1 MPMSSTDSEPTSPAG
16 GQPRPPMVTAARWV
30 FIIAAVL
37 MVLAGLILASAHYT
51 GHEDSDFIHAW
62 ERNMRIV
69 GIANVL
75 LGCAIGFTV
84 APMSAGNRRA
94 RVVLIAL
101 TAGGIALNIM
111 AFVIHVGGFV
121 LALIAV
127 LLAIAVMCMVQPS
140 ARSYFGVRSLWQ

>member
-1 MPMSSTDSEPTSPAG
+1 VGVYYRG
-16 GQPRPPMVTAARWV
+16 GADV
-30 FIIAAVL
+30 
-37 MVLAGLILASAHYT
+37 VLAGLILASAHYT

-62 ERNMRIV
+62 ERNMRID

-75 LGCAIGFTV
+75 LGCAIGFAV

-127 LLAIAVMCMVQPS
+127 MCMVQPS

>member
-1 MPMSSTDSEPTSPAG
+1 MPISSTDSESSSPSG
-16 GQPRPPMVTAARWV
+16 GQPRPPVVTAARWV

-75 LGCAIGFTV
+75 LGCAIGFAV

-101 TAGGIALNIM
+101 TAGGIAL
-111 AFVIHVGGFV
+111 IHVGGFV

>member
-1 MPMSSTDSEPTSPAG
+1 MGVYYRG
-16 GQPRPPMVTAARWV
+16 GADV
-30 FIIAAVL
+30 
-37 MVLAGLILASAHYT
+37 VLAGLILASAHYT

-75 LGCAIGFTV
+75 LGCAIGFAV

-127 LLAIAVMCMVQPS
+127 MCMVQPS
-140 ARSYFGVRSLWQ
+140 ARSYCGVRSLWQ

>member
-1 MPMSSTDSEPTSPAG
+1 MPMSSTDSEPTSPSG
-16 GQPRPPMVTAARWV
+16 GQVRPPVVTAARWV

-75 LGCAIGFTV
+75 L
-84 APMSAGNRRA
+84 
-94 RVVLIAL
+94 
-101 TAGGIALNIM
+101 
-111 AFVIHVGGFV
+111 
-121 LALIAV
+121 
-127 LLAIAVMCMVQPS
+127 AIAVMCMVQPS

>member
-1 MPMSSTDSEPTSPAG
+1 MPMSSTDSEPTSPSG
-16 GQPRPPMVTAARWV
+16 GQVRPPVVTAARWV

-101 TAGGIALNIM
+101 TVGGIALNIM

-127 LLAIAVMCMVQPS
+127 MCMVQPS

>member
-16 GQPRPPMVTAARWV
+16 GQPRPPMVTVARWV

-75 LGCAIGFTV
+75 LGL
-84 APMSAGNRRA
+84 S
-94 RVVLIAL
+94 LIH
-101 TAGGIALNIM
+101 I
-111 AFVIHVGGFV
+111 
-121 LALIAV
+121 
-127 LLAIAVMCMVQPS
+127 
-140 ARSYFGVRSLWQ
+140 